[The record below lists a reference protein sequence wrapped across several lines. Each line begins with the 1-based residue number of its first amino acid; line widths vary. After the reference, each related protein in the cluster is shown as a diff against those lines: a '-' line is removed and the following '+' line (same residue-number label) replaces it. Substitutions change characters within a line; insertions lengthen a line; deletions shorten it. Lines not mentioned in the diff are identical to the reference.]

1 MPFAPVGLGRAGA
14 APAAPSAPALRYGTC
29 PHATSAPSP
38 STSNKRARGSGSS
51 LISGTGGDLRNPPR
65 VFDTPLAS
73 HFEILAYDQRGLGQ
87 TSIPEGPYTMA
98 EYGDDAA
105 ALFAARGWDSCLVVG
120 ISFGGMVA
128 QELAIRHPERVRRLV
143 LACTSSGGAGGASIP
158 FDELATLE
166 GEARVQRQIEMMD
179 TRWDAAR
186 REERAAEYKMMVD
199 AMSGHLRSGEQ
210 SPEAARGAALQL
222 EARRHHDTW
231 DRLGS
236 IRCPTLVCGGRY
248 DGIAPPA
255 EQRAAGRAD
264 PRRRARPLRRRAR
277 VPLAGPGGVPAYLG
291 LPGGGCWRRTAGGP
305 VRVDA
310 AREAR

>member
-1 MPFAPVGLGRAGA
+1 MPLPAGRWRYPPPSYAKDMPTCDLGSVTVYFEQAGTGER
-14 APAAPSAPALRYGTC
+14 LL
-29 PHATSAPSP
+29 
-38 STSNKRARGSGSS
+38 

-65 VFDTPLAS
+65 IFDTPLGS

-98 EYGDDAA
+98 DYGNDAA
-105 ALFAARGWDSCLVVG
+105 ALLAARGWDSCLVMG

-158 FDELATLE
+158 FDELAQLE

-186 REERAAEYKMMVD
+186 RSERAAEYKLMVD
-199 AMSGHLRSGEQ
+199 AMSGHLRLGQQ

-231 DRLGS
+231 DRLVT
-236 IRCPTLVCGGRY
+236 IACPTLVCGGRY
-248 DGIAPPA
+248 DGIAPPQNSARLAAQIPGA
-255 EQRAAGRAD
+255 ELALFDGGHGFLWQDPAAF
-264 PRRRARPLRRRAR
+264 PRILGFLSTITSQVRR
-277 VPLAGPGGVPAYLG
+277 
-291 LPGGGCWRRTAGGP
+291 
-305 VRVDA
+305 
-310 AREAR
+310 

>member
-1 MPFAPVGLGRAGA
+1 MPTCDLGSLTVYFEQAGTGER
-14 APAAPSAPALRYGTC
+14 L
-29 PHATSAPSP
+29 
-38 STSNKRARGSGSS
+38 
-51 LISGTGGDLRNPPR
+51 LVISGTGGDLRNPPR
-65 VFDTPLAS
+65 IFDTPLGS

-98 EYGDDAA
+98 DYGDDAA
-105 ALFAARGWDSCLVVG
+105 ALLAARGWDSCLVMG

-158 FDELATLE
+158 FDELAQLE

-186 REERAAEYKMMVD
+186 RAERAAEYAVMVD
-199 AMSGHLRSGEQ
+199 AMSGHLRLGQQ

-231 DRLGS
+231 DRLPT
-236 IRCPTLVCGGRY
+236 IDCPTLVCGGRY
-248 DGIAPPA
+248 DGIAPAQNSARLAAQIPA
-255 EQRAAGRAD
+255 AELVLFDGGHGFLWQDPAAFPRILGFLEGNAAGD
-264 PRRRARPLRRRAR
+264 N
-277 VPLAGPGGVPAYLG
+277 GVG
-291 LPGGGCWRRTAGGP
+291 HNGTTTTSQ
-305 VRVDA
+305 VRL
-310 AREAR
+310 

>member
-1 MPFAPVGLGRAGA
+1 MPTCDLGSLTVYFEQAGTGER
-14 APAAPSAPALRYGTC
+14 LL
-29 PHATSAPSP
+29 
-38 STSNKRARGSGSS
+38 

-87 TSIPEGPYTMA
+87 TSIPEGPYKMA

-105 ALFAARGWDSCLVVG
+105 ALLEARHWDNCLVMG

-128 QELAIRHPERVRRLV
+128 QELAILHPDRVRRLV
-143 LACTSSGGAGGASIP
+143 LACTSSGGAGGASAP

-186 REERAAEYKMMVD
+186 RRERAAEYKLMLD
-199 AMSGHLRSGEQ
+199 AMGGHLRSGGQ

-248 DGIAPPA
+248 DGIAPPQNSERLASQIPGA
-255 EQRAAGRAD
+255 ELALFDGGHGFLWQDRAAF
-264 PRRRARPLRRRAR
+264 PRI
-277 VPLAGPGGVPAYLG
+277 LG
-291 LPGGGCWRRTAGGP
+291 FLEG
-305 VRVDA
+305 DA
-310 AREAR
+310 AGDDGVATTTTSTSTSTSQVSQ

>member
-1 MPFAPVGLGRAGA
+1 MPTCDLGSLTAYFEQAGTGER
-14 APAAPSAPALRYGTC
+14 LL
-29 PHATSAPSP
+29 
-38 STSNKRARGSGSS
+38 

-73 HFEILAYDQRGLGQ
+73 HFEILAYDQRGLGR

-105 ALFAARGWDSCLVVG
+105 ALLEARGWDSCLVMG

-128 QELAIRHPERVRRLV
+128 QELAIRHPDRVRRLV

-186 REERAAEYKMMVD
+186 REERAAEYTMMVN
-199 AMSGHLRSGEQ
+199 AMSGHLRPGEQ
-210 SPEAARGAALQL
+210 GSEAARGAALQL
-222 EARRHHDTW
+222 DARRHHDTW
-231 DRLGS
+231 DRLP
-236 IRCPTLVCGGRY
+236 IIACPTLVSGGRF
-248 DGIAPPA
+248 DGIAPAQNSERLASQIPGAELALFDGGHGFLWQDPA
-255 EQRAAGRAD
+255 AFPRIVGFLEGAAVAS
-264 PRRRARPLRRRAR
+264 
-277 VPLAGPGGVPAYLG
+277 VGGKKP
-291 LPGGGCWRRTAGGP
+291 
-305 VRVDA
+305 
-310 AREAR
+310 

>member
-1 MPFAPVGLGRAGA
+1 MPTCDLGSVTIYFEQAGTGER
-14 APAAPSAPALRYGTC
+14 LL
-29 PHATSAPSP
+29 
-38 STSNKRARGSGSS
+38 

-65 VFDTPLAS
+65 VFDTPLGS

-105 ALFAARGWDSCLVVG
+105 ALLAARGWDSCLVVG

-186 REERAAEYKMMVD
+186 RSERAAEYKVMVE
-199 AMSGHLRSGEQ
+199 AMSGHLRLGQQ

-231 DRLGS
+231 DRLATIS
-236 IRCPTLVCGGRY
+236 CPTLVCGGRY
-248 DGIAPPA
+248 DGIAPPQNSANLASQIPGA
-255 EQRAAGRAD
+255 ELALFDGGHGFLWQDSAAF
-264 PRRRARPLRRRAR
+264 PRI
-277 VPLAGPGGVPAYLG
+277 LG
-291 LPGGGCWRRTAGGP
+291 FLEA
-305 VRVDA
+305 DA
-310 AREAR
+310 ANGTATATASTTTTNASQVSQ

>member
-1 MPFAPVGLGRAGA
+1 MPLRAGSGWA
-14 APAAPSAPALRYGTC
+14 GPGPGRHRRRRPHQPYATGMPTCDLGSLTVYFEQAGTGE
-29 PHATSAPSP
+29 
-38 STSNKRARGSGSS
+38 RLL

-105 ALFAARGWDSCLVVG
+105 DLFEARGWDSALVVG

-199 AMSGHLRSGEQ
+199 AMSPHLRSGGQ

-236 IRCPTLVCGGRY
+236 IRAPTLVCGGRF

-255 EQRAAGRAD
+255 NSERMAAQIPGAELALFDGGHGFLWQD
-264 PRRRARPLRRRAR
+264 PAAFPRILGFLEGAAVATSGGKRP
-277 VPLAGPGGVPAYLG
+277 
-291 LPGGGCWRRTAGGP
+291 
-305 VRVDA
+305 
-310 AREAR
+310 

>member
-1 MPFAPVGLGRAGA
+1 MQHAIARRTAAASALPQPYATGMPTCELGSLTVYFEQAGTGER
-14 APAAPSAPALRYGTC
+14 LL
-29 PHATSAPSP
+29 
-38 STSNKRARGSGSS
+38 

-87 TSIPEGPYTMA
+87 TDIPEGPYTMA

-105 ALFAARGWDSCLVVG
+105 ALLAARGWESCLVMG

-128 QELAIRHPERVRRLV
+128 QELAIRHPDRVRRLV

-166 GEARVQRQIEMMD
+166 GEARGQRQIEMMD
-179 TRWDAAR
+179 NRWDAAR
-186 REERAAEYKMMVD
+186 RSERAAEYKMMVD
-199 AMSGHLRSGEQ
+199 AMSGHLRSGEL
-210 SPEAARGAALQL
+210 PAEAARGAALQL

-231 DRLGS
+231 DRLG
-236 IRCPTLVCGGRY
+236 IIGCPTLVCGGRY

-255 EQRAAGRAD
+255 NSERLASRIPGAELALFEGGHGFLWQDPSAFPRILAFLEENAAAGN
-264 PRRRARPLRRRAR
+264 
-277 VPLAGPGGVPAYLG
+277 GVG
-291 LPGGGCWRRTAGGP
+291 DSG
-305 VRVDA
+305 A
-310 AREAR
+310 ARATT